1 MSCVGMEMAYQSEHN
16 GGAGIYK
23 NATENTLWASPDSL
37 ATVPHNYYVQMS
49 MSKAQLKDELVVH

>member
-1 MSCVGMEMAYQSEHN
+1 MEMAYQSEHN